1 MLLND
6 FYADPRRASSEEV
19 DFGPS
24 WRTNGEGPWKV
35 LWVQATGEIVAF
47 LESASAGF
55 AWSGVGGGGGGG
67 GGGNLLAE
75 IAVGFVFDAAV
86 EGVIGAFRHGAQKP
100 HPELDEVVII
110 GREPDLLRLRG
121 ALLNW
126 EEHMPE
132 PNGLGWLAERVD
144 ELSPGHAV

>member
-1 MLLND
+1 MLCAMLLND

-67 GGGNLLAE
+67 GGGNFLSE
-75 IAVGFVFDAAV
+75 TAVGFVF
-86 EGVIGAFRHGAQKP
+86 
-100 HPELDEVVII
+100 
-110 GREPDLLRLRG
+110 
-121 ALLNW
+121 
-126 EEHMPE
+126 E

>member
-1 MLLND
+1 
-6 FYADPRRASSEEV
+6 V
-19 DFGPS
+19 
-24 WRTNGEGPWKV
+24 
-35 LWVQATGEIVAF
+35 
-47 LESASAGF
+47 SAG
-55 AWSGVGGGGGGG
+55 WQSSGIGGGGGGD
-67 GGGNLLAE
+67 GNFFADM
-75 IAVGFVFDAAV
+75 AVGFVFEAAL
-86 EGVIGAFRHGAQKP
+86 EGVIGLFRHGAPKP